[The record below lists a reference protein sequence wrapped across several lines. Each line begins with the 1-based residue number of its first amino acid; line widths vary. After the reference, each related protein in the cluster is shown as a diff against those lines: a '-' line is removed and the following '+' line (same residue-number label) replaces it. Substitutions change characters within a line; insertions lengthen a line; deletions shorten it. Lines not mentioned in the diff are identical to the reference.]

1 MRNILYLLVTLTVL
15 TGITAQSAKDILN
28 DADAM
33 FKSAALYSESTMTV
47 FKNDKAKP
55 VQGMTSYSM
64 EINGKFHSLT
74 VYNSPARMKGTAYL
88 MIEDDLW
95 VRFSSTGRI
104 RKLSS
109 SAKKNSAGGS
119 DFSYADM
126 GDGNSGIAEKYDA
139 TLKGEEE
146 VEGFLCYV
154 IELTPKNRKDS
165 PYDRLMAYIT
175 VENRRYIKV
184 DHFESGANI
193 KTMYMRDYRSV
204 GSLFYPFIVEMKS
217 NTKNSRTLIE
227 STVVEL
233 NSVKVLK
240 RYFTQGYLES
250 IR

>member
-1 MRNILYLLVTLTVL
+1 MRKILYFLLTLTVL
-15 TGITAQSAKDILN
+15 TGMMAQSAKDILK

-47 FKNDKAKP
+47 IKNDKAKP
-55 VQGMTSYSM
+55 VQGMTGYSM

-126 GDGNSGIAEKYDA
+126 GDGNSGIAEKYEA
-139 TLKGEEE
+139 KLVGEEK
-146 VEGFLCYV
+146 VEDQTCFV
-154 IELTPKNRKDS
+154 IELTPKDKKDN
-165 PYDRLMAYIT
+165 PYDKLIAYIT
-175 VENRRYIKV
+175 KEHRRYVKV

-193 KTMYMRDYRSV
+193 KTMFMRDYRSV
-204 GSLFYPFIVEMKS
+204 GHLFYPYIVEMKS
-217 NTKNSRTLIE
+217 NTKNSRTVIE
-227 STVVEL
+227 STTVEF
-233 NSVKVLK
+233 NSSKVQK
-240 RYFTQGYLES
+240 RFFTQAYLES

>member
-1 MRNILYLLVTLTVL
+1 MKKLLYVILTVSVL

-33 FKSAALYSESTMTV
+33 FKSAAIYTESTMTV
-47 FKNDKAKP
+47 IKNDKAKP
-55 VQGMTSYSM
+55 IQGMTSYSM
-64 EINGKFHSLT
+64 EFGGKFHSLT
-74 VYNSPARMKGTAYL
+74 VYDSPARMKGTAYL

-139 TLKGEEE
+139 ILKGKEE
-146 VEGFLCYV
+146 VEGVVCHV
-154 IELTPKNRKDS
+154 IELTPKKRKDS
-165 PYDRLMAYIT
+165 PYDRLMAYIA

-193 KTMYMRDYRSV
+193 KTMFMRDYRDV
-204 GSLFYPFIVEMKS
+204 GSLSYPFVVEMKS

-227 STVVEL
+227 SSVVEL
-233 NSVKVLK
+233 NSSKVQK
-240 RYFTQGYLES
+240 RFFTQGYLES